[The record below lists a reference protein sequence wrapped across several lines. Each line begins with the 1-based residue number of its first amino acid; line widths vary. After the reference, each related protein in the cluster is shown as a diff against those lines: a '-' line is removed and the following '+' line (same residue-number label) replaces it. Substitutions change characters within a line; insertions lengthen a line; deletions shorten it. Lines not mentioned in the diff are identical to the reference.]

1 MARIDLDLGALTAA
15 RKSLQDVAASQRAAD
30 LGITALKAA
39 LDAAV
44 RDGAS
49 SNVTVPIQEQLRQ
62 AMADRAAVVRQ
73 KQALQAR
80 IDALANGLL
89 QQQDPSRLVGSM
101 DGRQPIALLPMRIET
116 RYVPA
121 VQPNAQVRPDRLRIR
136 VYPDDINTIA
146 HEAALTVAE
155 QKGGADYWTARFARA
170 DDDAARTLRDLGV
183 AFGRGRAA
191 LIVRAMTPT
200 NAIPPVDADPAAPQF
215 PDVDTIDALA
225 KATRAVLLPDRWCAI
240 GYAANRREVFRAW
253 GNRIP
258 DELLLSPDWLAS
270 DDPEALLGG
279 ERAWM
284 VDFDAALANGM
295 ALEITQDDVN
305 SFALR
310 NHAPRFTL
318 ATDTIDRLV
327 VFGLEWTKSPDDS
340 VAEFTDLLAA
350 HRDSTG
356 LGFVPLGT
364 PTNNT
369 EVAPSGYSTSEE
381 RATPAPP
388 ASDTE
393 KDALQL
399 TAWAFG
405 IDPATLP
412 ADQIVNAHL
421 AEQRTALHM
430 MNVLWRGTMGHWL
443 NELWNM
449 PGDEKTLLI
458 KTPTLYDL
466 RRYAVSYV
474 RPTGP
479 LPLLRIHAQPYAI
492 LPMVGKRFVDGGDSA
507 LETGIAKVI
516 GVLRPMWQLATG
528 NVPLMKD
535 GDVATAQKVLQ
546 TGPWSQTAYY
556 RDRDPDPHRS
566 NIPGPWQKPS
576 GREVLI
582 DALLAPFGVK
592 SWQTPITSSSE
603 FLPDGVIH
611 PGYLAGVPWV
621 LADDQDP
628 KLEAPD
634 AATLKGEA
642 NYLANIAAASIK
654 APSIAAGELQPLQAG
669 PSLLA
674 ALASYSVQME
684 QGDAAVGFALSTTAV
699 DRIASLATPKMP
711 FVETVLENEALF
723 TVQTPKELA
732 NVTIPAATG
741 RATIGEF
748 VAQTVAAHIQ
758 PVAVSTSYAAATTLF
773 KGIDRLVPHT
783 RNLAG
788 VKLSVDYLKDR
799 TVGELNIALR
809 STLDV
814 FSYRLDAWI
823 AARAN
828 RRLEALRTATPTGL
842 HVGGYAWVEHL
853 KADQR
858 PETEGAL
865 LAPSLGQAA
874 SAALLRSG
882 FLANHEQGAFDIAL
896 DSKRVTRAQGV
907 LQGLARDQPLAAL
920 YGYRIERGLRDAL
933 LGKFIYPLR
942 LAFPWRPVGD
952 VPSDESNESVGARNV
967 VDGVALLDAWDHG
980 AGTVKLALTAALAH
994 LDPPVVGPSAE
1005 DWAAVLPVLA
1015 DAVDLA
1021 DSVGDLLM
1029 AEGMHQIVQGN
1040 LERAGAAMAIVDK
1053 QALPIEPQVART
1065 PRGGASYTQRVVVL
1079 CPDGAGAWPADRRS
1093 RTEARADAWLA
1104 AMLGDPARYR
1114 FVAHVHRVV
1123 DGHDVIDAD
1132 DVVVTWDDLA
1142 LSALSAVMLAASV
1155 TEHRLSGNAET
1166 GLRSLLVAAFQ
1177 AKLADPATVT
1187 GLDIVPDGGAPG
1199 TLGLGHFEALAM
1211 TLKDVLDKARVVT
1224 RKDIVRVDDAIE
1236 TALKVDEGD
1245 EGEYP
1250 GVDLAEIEARASTL
1264 IADFAAASDA
1274 LLATV
1279 GADALLAALAAITDF
1294 VPPASWPTQVRA
1306 IDAPDAD
1313 PATRDQRAA
1322 DALAA
1327 LQPIVAAKRA
1337 AVQDDAPATATHGQR
1352 VLFAIER
1359 IRTLLGK
1366 DFPVLPVVRLGPYA
1380 SEFNAS
1386 LAQQPQLTVD
1396 DPWRVHGWLAQV
1408 ARVRE
1413 GADRFATALSAHEAL
1428 CDTARADDFRLVQ
1441 FPHRQDQAWAALPD
1455 AWIEDAGTPFD
1466 PKTVPEE
1473 LQAFLADRPGVVYKD
1488 IHRVAPDLAI
1498 ALHVPGGRDSI
1509 VDDQPIAGLVC
1520 DEWPEFVPDPFQT
1533 AGIGFHYDAPGAR
1546 PPQSIL
1552 LALPPRLAQDA
1563 WSFDDVVDVL
1573 HEAFDLAQLRAV
1585 RPCDLGSNL
1594 GTLLPANYLPQTF
1607 TDHLAS
1613 VQFGRMVDH
1622 ARSRLATSLGVDHVA
1637 LTLGKI

>member
-1 MARIDLDLGALTAA
+1 M
-15 RKSLQDVAASQRAAD
+15 
-30 LGITALKAA
+30 
-39 LDAAV
+39 
-44 RDGAS
+44 
-49 SNVTVPIQEQLRQ
+49 
-62 AMADRAAVVRQ
+62 
-73 KQALQAR
+73 
-80 IDALANGLL
+80 
-89 QQQDPSRLVGSM
+89 
-101 DGRQPIALLPMRIET
+101 
-116 RYVPA
+116 
-121 VQPNAQVRPDRLRIR
+121 
-136 VYPDDINTIA
+136 
-146 HEAALTVAE
+146 
-155 QKGGADYWTARFARA
+155 
-170 DDDAARTLRDLGV
+170 
-183 AFGRGRAA
+183 
-191 LIVRAMTPT
+191 
-200 NAIPPVDADPAAPQF
+200 
-215 PDVDTIDALA
+215 
-225 KATRAVLLPDRWCAI
+225 
-240 GYAANRREVFRAW
+240 
-253 GNRIP
+253 
-258 DELLLSPDWLAS
+258 
-270 DDPEALLGG
+270 
-279 ERAWM
+279 
-284 VDFDAALANGM
+284 
-295 ALEITQDDVN
+295 
-305 SFALR
+305 
-310 NHAPRFTL
+310 
-318 ATDTIDRLV
+318 
-327 VFGLEWTKSPDDS
+327 
-340 VAEFTDLLAA
+340 
-350 HRDSTG
+350 
-356 LGFVPLGT
+356 
-364 PTNNT
+364 
-369 EVAPSGYSTSEE
+369 
-381 RATPAPP
+381 
-388 ASDTE
+388 
-393 KDALQL
+393 
-399 TAWAFG
+399 
-405 IDPATLP
+405 
-412 ADQIVNAHL
+412 
-421 AEQRTALHM
+421 LH
-430 MNVLWRGTMGHWL
+430 
-443 NELWNM
+443 
-449 PGDEKTLLI
+449 
-458 KTPTLYDL
+458 
-466 RRYAVSYV
+466 
-474 RPTGP
+474 
-479 LPLLRIHAQPYAI
+479 
-492 LPMVGKRFVDGGDSA
+492 
-507 LETGIAKVI
+507 
-516 GVLRPMWQLATG
+516 
-528 NVPLMKD
+528 
-535 GDVATAQKVLQ
+535 
-546 TGPWSQTAYY
+546 
-556 RDRDPDPHRS
+556 
-566 NIPGPWQKPS
+566 
-576 GREVLI
+576 
-582 DALLAPFGVK
+582 PF
-592 SWQTPITSSSE
+592 
-603 FLPDGVIH
+603 
-611 PGYLAGVPWV
+611 
-621 LADDQDP
+621 
-628 KLEAPD
+628 
-634 AATLKGEA
+634 
-642 NYLANIAAASIK
+642 
-654 APSIAAGELQPLQAG
+654 QAG

-684 QGDAAVGFALSTTAV
+684 QGDAAVGFVLSTTAV
-699 DRIASLATPKMP
+699 NRVASLATPKMP
-711 FVETVLENEALF
+711 FVETVLENEAIF

-741 RATIGEF
+741 RATVGEF

-758 PVAVSTSYAAATTLF
+758 PVAPSKSYAAATTLF
-773 KGIDRLVPHT
+773 QGIDRLLPHT

-788 VKLSVDYLKDR
+788 VKLSIDWLAGR
-799 TVGELNIALR
+799 TVGELNIAFR

-842 HVGGYAWVEHL
+842 YVGGYAWVEHL

-858 PETEGAL
+858 PDTDGAL

-896 DSKRVTRAQGV
+896 DSKRVRRAQDV

-952 VPSDESNESVGARNV
+952 VAADESNESVGARNV
-967 VDGVALLDAWDHG
+967 VDGVALLDAWERDPN
-980 AGTVKLALTAALAH
+980 AVKLALAAALAH
-994 LDPPVVGPSAE
+994 LDPPVVGPSAV
-1005 DWAAVLPVLA
+1005 DWAAVLPVIA

-1079 CPDGAGAWPADRRS
+1079 CPDGASAWPADRRS
-1093 RTEARADAWLA
+1093 RTEARADAWLG

-1132 DVVVTWDDLA
+1132 DVVVTWDDLS
-1142 LSALSAVMLAASV
+1142 LSALSGVLLASSV

-1187 GLDIVPDGGAPG
+1187 ALDIDPDGGAPG
-1199 TLGLGHFEALAM
+1199 ALGLGHFEALAM

-1224 RKDIVRVDDAIE
+1224 RKDVVRVDDAIE
-1236 TALKVDEGD
+1236 TALNVD

-1250 GVDLAEIEARASTL
+1250 GVDLADIETRASTL
-1264 IADFAAASDA
+1264 VADFVAGADA

-1279 GADALLAALAAITDF
+1279 GADALIAALATLTDF

-1352 VLFAIER
+1352 VLFAIDR
-1359 IRTLLGK
+1359 IKALLGK
-1366 DFPVLPVVRLGPYA
+1366 DFPVLPTVRLGPYA

-1428 CDTARADDFRLVQ
+1428 CDTTRAEDFRLVQ
-1441 FPHRQDQAWAALPD
+1441 FPHRADQAWAALPE
-1455 AWIEDAGTPFD
+1455 AWVEDAGTPFD

-1473 LQAFLADRPGVVYKD
+1473 LQTFLADRPGLVYKD

-1498 ALHVPGGRDSI
+1498 ALHVPGGRDTI

-1533 AGIGFHYDAPGAR
+1533 AAIGFHYDAPGAR

-1552 LALPPRLAQDA
+1552 LALAPRLAQDA

-1585 RPCDLGSNL
+1585 RPRDLGTNL

-1613 VQFGRMVDH
+1613 VQFGHMLDD
-1622 ARSRLATSLGVDHVA
+1622 ARRKLAVSLGVEQVA